1 MVLTAKSRKE
11 LSEPNPSANRPLGGF
26 LCWLF
31 ESAGASQ
38 EDAAQTELQLYGGVQ
53 ILQDP
58 QENKKGPVETAVQ
71 E

>member
-1 MVLTAKSRKE
+1 
-11 LSEPNPSANRPLGGF
+11 LGGF

-38 EDAAQTELQLYGGVQ
+38 EDAAQTELQFYGRVR